1 MPHFKP
7 IKQVRISEEVLG
19 QLKEAI
25 LMGRFKSGEKLPSER
40 ELTAEF
46 NVSRAV
52 IREAV
57 RALEQSGFLVIRQGP
72 AGGAFVT
79 DLTFD
84 QVGNAFLDLFL
95 ANKLSIP
102 ELTQVRRYIEPEVA
116 RLAAKNI
123 SRASARLLLD
133 AEEAEYIP
141 DKSYPERMSKLTEVH
156 HILAKIC
163 GNHFF
168 EAVVKSLMNL
178 TGEIVLAVDPDH
190 KSLHGPGEHRKIV
203 DAVIAGDADDAFSA
217 MSQHLSRFSEA
228 LIKMEKAFR
237 RQY

>member
-1 MPHFKP
+1 MPLFKP
-7 IKQVRISEEVLG
+7 IKQARISEEVIG
-19 QLKEAI
+19 QLKESI
-25 LMGRFKSGEKLPSER
+25 LMGRFKSGQKLPSER
-40 ELTAEF
+40 ELTVEF

-57 RALEQSGFLVIRQGP
+57 RSLEQSGFLETRQGP

-102 ELTQVRRYIEPEVA
+102 ELTQFRRYIEPEVA
-116 RLAAKNI
+116 RLAAMNI
-123 SRASARLLLD
+123 NRASARLLEE
-133 AEEAEYIP
+133 AEEAEYLP
-141 DKSYPERMSKLTEVH
+141 DKSYPERMSKLTKVH
-156 HILAKIC
+156 HILAEIC

-168 EAVVKSLMNL
+168 EAVLKSVMNL

-190 KSLHGPGEHRKIV
+190 KSLHGPGEHRTIV
-203 DAVIAGDADDAFSA
+203 DAVIAGDSHGASSA

-228 LIKMEKAFR
+228 LIKMENTFR
-237 RQY
+237 KKY